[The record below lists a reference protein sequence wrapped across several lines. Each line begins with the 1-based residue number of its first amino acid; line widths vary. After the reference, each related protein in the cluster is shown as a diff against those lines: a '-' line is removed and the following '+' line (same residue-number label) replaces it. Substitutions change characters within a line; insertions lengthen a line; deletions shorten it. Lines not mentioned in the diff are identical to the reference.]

1 MLISMKVTEENM
13 ETQNRLL
20 VLLYEFSIQSYE
32 KNGKPNTD
40 EMNLTLYWVV
50 DLDSSTEAQITV
62 LSSSN
67 REENKINK

>member
-1 MLISMKVTEENM
+1 
-13 ETQNRLL
+13 
-20 VLLYEFSIQSYE
+20 
-32 KNGKPNTD
+32 
-40 EMNLTLYWVV
+40 MNLTLYWVV

>member
-1 MLISMKVTEENM
+1 MKVTEENM

>member
-1 MLISMKVTEENM
+1 MKVTEENM

-32 KNGKPNTD
+32 KNRKPNTD